1 MLRKRRDQTMVK
13 RAAKNDRI
21 MRCLA
26 GGAVV
31 FLWIV
36 PLQVRALAEDDLL
49 QKAVNYL
56 FTGRT
61 DPQDVPEILDRKSC
75 VVVVPDAQSKQY
87 VRYYLGRFRMDTAF
101 IDKTY
106 AGLDTTYDLDIKSAD
121 VIVEYL
127 DIDKSTVLH
136 GHKSAHIFLPGD
148 VDQTNKALEL
158 ITNLCR
164 NG

>member
-1 MLRKRRDQTMVK
+1 MVE
-13 RAAKNDRI
+13 RAAKNDGVR
-21 MRCLA
+21 RWLA
-26 GGAVV
+26 RGVV
-31 FLWIV
+31 VLLWTVSPQIRV
-36 PLQVRALAEDDLL
+36 LAEDDLL

-61 DPQDVPEILDRKSC
+61 DPQDTPEILDRKSC
-75 VVVVPDAQSKQY
+75 VVVVPDTKSKQY
-87 VRYYLGRFRMDTAF
+87 VRYYLGRFKMDTAF

-106 AGLDTTYDLDIKSAD
+106 AGLDTTYNLDIKGAD

-136 GHKSAHIFLPGD
+136 GHKSAHISLPGD

-164 NG
+164 NGKPNG